1 MSQRTLAYAP
11 AAKPIILEPK
21 AQSDTTVIFLHGLG
35 DSGEG
40 WRSGIEYIQATA
52 RNMKFVLPT
61 ASIRPI
67 TMNGGAPMTGIEYHS
82 IYEQGWYDIDI
93 QRSAKRIEEVPGLKE
108 SAEYVTMLIEKEL
121 ADDKTKK
128 VVLGG
133 FSQGILLPCMYAR
146 CPQDRQ

>member
-1 MSQRTLAYAP
+1 
-11 AAKPIILEPK
+11 
-21 AQSDTTVIFLHGLG
+21 
-35 DSGEG
+35 
-40 WRSGIEYIQATA
+40 
-52 RNMKFVLPT
+52 
-61 ASIRPI
+61 
-67 TMNGGAPMTGIEYHS
+67 MTGIEYHS

-133 FSQGILLPCMYAR
+133 FSQGILLDLTLHRRSAVPLPWLHAYKASGWR
-146 CPQDRQ
+146 PSP